1 MLSVHTAKTG
11 ADPNGQLAGLRK
23 SPPGCAAALKASA
36 SVRSVMTESVAGTFS
51 VPIKW
56 HVDGTGL
63 FFRFIVFV

>member
-1 MLSVHTAKTG
+1 M
-11 ADPNGQLAGLRK
+11 
-23 SPPGCAAALKASA
+23 KASA